1 MPNTKECTLMALNLI
16 DAIRGTRTQ
25 KELDDMIGRLWDVSP
40 AVPTV
45 LQNQIEE
52 QRQSLAV

>member
-40 AVPTV
+40 AVPTA

-52 QRQSLAV
+52 QRQTLAV

>member
-16 DAIRGTRTQ
+16 DAIRGTKTN
-25 KELDDMIGRLWDVSP
+25 KELDEIVGRLWEVSP
-40 AVPTV
+40 AVPQA
-45 LQNQIEE
+45 LENQITE

>member
-16 DAIRGTRTQ
+16 DAIRGTKTN
-25 KELDDMIGRLWDVSP
+25 KELDEIVGRLWEVSP
-40 AVPTV
+40 AVPEV
-45 LQNQIEE
+45 LQNQIQE

>member
-16 DAIRGTRTQ
+16 DAIRGTKTHE
-25 KELDDMIGRLWDVSP
+25 ELDDMISRLWEVSP